1 MTEPNVV
8 KSRAQKI
15 REGTMGGYF
24 GSLPQRYSKYIFDI
38 YCIEIDIHCVAFDTH
53 RVAIDTFCVAFDIT

>member
-8 KSRAQKI
+8 KSRAQRI
-15 REGTMGGYF
+15 REGTMGSYF

-38 YCIEIDIHCVAFDTH
+38 CCVAMH
-53 RVAIDTFCVAFDIT
+53 